1 MGSHLH
7 DYFRIFSLIL
17 KPNFSIKKKIIRL
30 KMGIVRKPG
39 KLQTRVSAS

>member
-17 KPNFSIKKKIIRL
+17 NQILVLKKKIIRL